1 MCTKNKL
8 PKGLK
13 KGQVQQVIFE
23 GGGDDL
29 VKTTHITCACPKFD
43 LLTTPPPLFP
53 KSMTFF
59 RTAVVNCIYRLN
71 SGVQKFVTR

>member
-1 MCTKNKL
+1 MSELIILSSINSVCSVSSTQIKICMQENYFIICTKNKL

-29 VKTTHITCACPKFD
+29 VKTTHITCA
-43 LLTTPPPLFP
+43 
-53 KSMTFF
+53 
-59 RTAVVNCIYRLN
+59 
-71 SGVQKFVTR
+71 

>member
-43 LLTTPPPLFP
+43 LLTTHPPFSKIDDILPH
-53 KSMTFF
+53 S
-59 RTAVVNCIYRLN
+59 C
-71 SGVQKFVTR
+71 S